1 MMKAC
6 LLVKTVP
13 VKGVAIEEEVSKIRE
28 VKKAFQTYGRA
39 DMVVLVEARSFDD
52 ILDIIA
58 KVHLIDGVRS
68 TETLVEAW

>member
-1 MMKAC
+1 MIKAC

-13 VKGVAIEEEVSKIRE
+13 VKGTIIEDEVTKMSG

-39 DMVVLVEARSFDD
+39 DMVIFVEAKDFDD
-52 ILDIIA
+52 VLDVIA
-58 KVHLIDGVRS
+58 KVHLVDGVRS

>member
-13 VKGVAIEEEVSKIRE
+13 VKGASIEEEVNKIRE

-39 DMVVLVEARSFDD
+39 DMVILVEARSFDD